1 MAGMPFDTMATVRL
15 LRESGIEERQAEA
28 ITNAIK
34 GAVTGG
40 VATKTGIHDVKAE
53 IHEVNADIARIK
65 IDLKW
70 MKLIGAFVLAVI
82 VLQRLAELVAV
93 TTP

>member
-1 MAGMPFDTMATVRL
+1 MADMPFDTMATVRL
-15 LRESGIEERQAEA
+15 LRESGIEERQAQA
-28 ITNAIK
+28 IANAIK

-40 VATKTGIHDVKAE
+40 VATKTGIHDAKAE